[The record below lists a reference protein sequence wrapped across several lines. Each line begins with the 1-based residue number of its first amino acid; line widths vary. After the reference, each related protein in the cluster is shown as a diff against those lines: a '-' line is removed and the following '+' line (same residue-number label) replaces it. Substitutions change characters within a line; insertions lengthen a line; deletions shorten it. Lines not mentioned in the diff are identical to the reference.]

1 MKYGGYVD
9 CKYGD
14 VDDRKRVEGEIRN
27 KIGKYLDEAID
38 NNKID
43 INEYIK
49 YMNKL
54 NISYMRL
61 NEIKYICKDG
71 IEYTI
76 RIYINTELE

>member
-1 MKYGGYVD
+1 MKQL
-9 CKYGD
+9 
-14 VDDRKRVEGEIRN
+14 I
-27 KIGKYLDEAID
+27 I
-38 NNKID
+38 NKID

-61 NEIKYICKDG
+61 NEIKYTCKDG

-76 RIYINTELE
+76 RISINTELKDENQYLEC

>member
-1 MKYGGYVD
+1 MKYGGDVD

-49 YMNKL
+49 WL
-54 NISYMRL
+54 DLSV
-61 NEIKYICKDG
+61 
-71 IEYTI
+71 
-76 RIYINTELE
+76 